1 MNHPSHFRTNLQ
13 TLKEVSQLSITQF
26 SEALNLPKS
35 TVQSIMDNGHTTLDT
50 ACRIANALQIPL
62 STLTGGELQP
72 ERAEVLHSALIVV
85 GWYCELSAEKQ
96 KTIRTGFGMILDE
109 LEK

>member
-1 MNHPSHFRTNLQ
+1 MNHPEHFRTNLQ
-13 TLKEVSQLSITQF
+13 TLKDASQLSISKF
-26 SEALNLPKS
+26 SKVLDLPKS
-35 TVQSIMDNGHTTLDT
+35 TVQSVMDDGHTTLDT

-62 STLTGGELQP
+62 STLTAGELQP
-72 ERAEVLHSALIVV
+72 DKLEVLHGALIVV
-85 GWYCELSAEKQ
+85 GWYCGLPAEKQ